1 MCNENNLKKWQI
13 DFFIEHYK
21 HTKQFAYLSHRT
33 AFIVN
38 GIAATTI
45 FAFFD
50 KTKNINE
57 LKQCIIF
64 YIIGAIFAL
73 ISTGLAFIFQHI
85 EHKKMMIQI
94 HNNNNYSIL
103 QCTKYNNLTNMICGI
118 FIVTSYI
125 CFLYGAYYCY
135 KNI

>member
-45 FAFFD
+45 FAFFN

-73 ISTGLAFIFQHI
+73 ISTGLTFIFQHI
-85 EHKKMMIQI
+85 EHKK
-94 HNNNNYSIL
+94 NDDPD
-103 QCTKYNNLTNMICGI
+103 T
-118 FIVTSYI
+118 
-125 CFLYGAYYCY
+125 
-135 KNI
+135 

>member
-64 YIIGAIFAL
+64 IL
-73 ISTGLAFIFQHI
+73 LAQYLRSYQQDLLLSFNILNT
-85 EHKKMMIQI
+85 KK
-94 HNNNNYSIL
+94 
-103 QCTKYNNLTNMICGI
+103 
-118 FIVTSYI
+118 
-125 CFLYGAYYCY
+125 
-135 KNI
+135 